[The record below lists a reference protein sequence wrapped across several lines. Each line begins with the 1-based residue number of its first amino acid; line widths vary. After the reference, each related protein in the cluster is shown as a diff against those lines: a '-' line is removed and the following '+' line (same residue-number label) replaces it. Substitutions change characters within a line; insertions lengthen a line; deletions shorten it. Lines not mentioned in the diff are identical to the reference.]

1 MKRVLIGVALSLVLV
16 AISMTWP
23 EPQSGSDPA
32 SAPTPGAG
40 RNTEESE
47 LANSEPTLSKP
58 VPESASVRDPMNHL
72 VGASEGHK
80 ANSGFDAVLDG
91 RIARIARYRSRLEQ
105 SKPGSPEEAMAARRL
120 LEECVLATLDARGE
134 YVETQQQRVVTPNK
148 PGYLTTYG
156 EGRQYQWSRTEYPF
170 LARMVDVSWMDE
182 PGARAPSFE
191 PEYRQEALTVCE
203 RTLTQ
208 IAATPDSRRSNR

>member
-16 AISMTWP
+16 AISLTWP

-80 ANSGFDAVLDG
+80 AKQWLRCG
-91 RIARIARYRSRLEQ
+91 
-105 SKPGSPEEAMAARRL
+105 ARRPHCADCAL
-120 LEECVLATLDARGE
+120 QIPIGAKQARE
-134 YVETQQQRVVTPNK
+134 
-148 PGYLTTYG
+148 
-156 EGRQYQWSRTEYPF
+156 
-170 LARMVDVSWMDE
+170 
-182 PGARAPSFE
+182 
-191 PEYRQEALTVCE
+191 
-203 RTLTQ
+203 
-208 IAATPDSRRSNR
+208 SRRSDGCTPTLGRVRVGNLGRAR